1 MIPWP
6 TRRVPER
13 LTPERIIIVVAV
25 LAAIACVVLVRA
37 GIQKALGRARPA
49 GRANTAGTSARR
61 PRIRWAAPTLLARSD
76 FPHPETPWLLA
87 VFVADNCRS
96 CDKVQSQLLRFQ
108 GDHTAVVEISQPEL
122 LDRYGV
128 DAVPTVVLADAV
140 GKVSF
145 SHTGPLN
152 RTSLASIASALSG

>member
-1 MIPWP
+1 M
-6 TRRVPER
+6 
-13 LTPERIIIVVAV
+13 TPERIIIVVAV

-37 GIQKALGRARPA
+37 GIKKALGAA
-49 GRANTAGTSARR
+49 GPTDSVRGPVRHSARR
-61 PRIRWAAPTLLARSD
+61 PTIRWATPTLLSRSD
-76 FPHPETPWLLA
+76 FPQPETPWLLA

-96 CDKVQSQLLRFQ
+96 CDKVRSQLLRFQ
-108 GDHTAVVEISQPEL
+108 NADTAGTTANNIAVVEISQPEL
-122 LDRYGV
+122 LDRYGI

-152 RTSLASIASALSG
+152 RAALASIATALSG